1 MIRRTRCAPPWRPG
15 RRRSMTRGPWAS
27 ALRRVGAVLVCILVA
42 ACTPPPVRQADDP
55 EPTAPLRQTGDPE
68 PTTPLGRPGDPEP
81 TTLTWPD
88 PPASRPVVDLRFAV
102 SDDLTSVDG
111 TERIVFTPDLD
122 ICELVFRLWP
132 NKPFAAVYGNAL
144 RVTDVTVEGRAV
156 EPTIVP
162 AGAPDGVP
170 GTLLEVPLPSCRA
183 AGSPVTAELDFTL
196 TLGEGADERV
206 GVATA
211 GDTAWFGTAFPLLAW
226 ERGRGWAREPAEAI
240 AGEFA
245 TSETFRLRSLEVTAP
260 SRYEVLGTGA
270 RDEVDD
276 QPDGDTTV
284 HRFTAPALRDVTVT
298 VGRLE
303 VVHTALDGSR
313 LHVGV
318 PSSGSQGSA
327 RQWAMQVRQSI
338 REVADRLG
346 PMPYDD
352 VWVSVLADQTEGIEF
367 PGAIQ
372 FGDVSPDEQDWL
384 VTHEVAHLWFY
395 GLVGNNQA
403 RDPWLDE
410 ALATFVQLLVDA
422 DDPGIRYADGE
433 VGHPM
438 SHWAA
443 LPRPSRA
450 YVRHVYRMGGAAM
463 LDARTQAGAD
473 AFDAAL
479 IEYLRDNA
487 HSIAVPS
494 DVEAALTDLPEAVRV
509 LRRAEAL
516 PAAGS

>member
-1 MIRRTRCAPPWRPG
+1 M
-15 RRRSMTRGPWAS
+15 
-27 ALRRVGAVLVCILVA
+27 
-42 ACTPPPVRQADDP
+42 
-55 EPTAPLRQTGDPE
+55 
-68 PTTPLGRPGDPEP
+68 
-81 TTLTWPD
+81 
-88 PPASRPVVDLRFAV
+88 

-111 TERIVFTPDLD
+111 TERIVFTPDLE

-132 NKPFAAVYGNAL
+132 NKPFAAVSGNAL

-156 EPTIVP
+156 EPTIEP

-170 GTLLEVPLPSCRA
+170 GTLLEVPLPSCRT

-196 TLGEGADERV
+196 TLGEGTDERV
-206 GVATA
+206 GVDAA

-226 ERGRGWAREPAEAI
+226 ERGRGWAREPAEAVV
-240 AGEFA
+240 GEMA
-245 TSETFRLRSLEVTAP
+245 TSETFRLRSLEVAAP
-260 SRYEVLGTGA
+260 SRYAVLGTGA
-270 RDEVDD
+270 RQGVDD
-276 QPDGDTTV
+276 QPGNSTI
-284 HRFTAPALRDVTVT
+284 HRFTAPAVRDVTVT

-303 VVHTALDGSR
+303 VADTELDGAR

-327 RQWAMQVRQSI
+327 REWATQVRQSI
-338 REVADRLG
+338 QQVADRLG
-346 PMPYDD
+346 PLPYDD
-352 VWVSVLADQTEGIEF
+352 VWVSVLADQTDGIEF

-372 FGDVSPDEQDWL
+372 FGDVSPDEQHWL

-410 ALATFVQLLVDA
+410 AFATFVQLLVDG
-422 DDPGIRYADGE
+422 DDPGVRYADGE
-433 VGHPM
+433 VGRPM
-438 SHWAA
+438 SYWAQVS
-443 LPRPSRA
+443 RPSRA
-450 YVRHVYRMGGAAM
+450 YVRHVYRMGGAAL
-463 LDARTQAGAD
+463 LDARTQAGSE

-479 IEYLRDNA
+479 IEYLGDNA
-487 HSIAVPS
+487 HSIAVPA
-494 DVEAALTDLPEAVRV
+494 DVEAALTDLPEAVRA